1 MDIKDFID
9 TTKYYLREVKKG
21 KEKIGSVNI
30 KLLQEHNGIIP
41 CYLNINNENLLGN
54 IIYNDEKS
62 LSLYLIAGEIYN
74 LFNVNAPLNY
84 YLYNDEGKKAV
95 LSLNNQKE
103 RETETTTEEILM
115 NIVNEIKRGIIT
127 IPLYLKDYLNIL
139 KNKKVKNDEEIVT
152 LIEIGVQTIGKKY
165 NLPEKDTQKL
175 LQKFLE
181 LIIIDYITLN
191 TNRNTN
197 TYGFLIDK
205 IKNKVNLTANYVR
218 ANMIDSNMY
227 NLNGINME
235 FSKILHV
242 LFNNYYDYIKALVI
256 SIIDNRSVYEKCV
269 DLIVD
274 ANTSVNYNE
283 EIKEKISNRLDDL
296 LLLDNEIDK
305 RNISKID
312 LVLTKTN
319 VNLKIVNKTSE
330 IMLKY
335 QNYEPEV
342 IEPEESKLIINYE
355 KSPKTKSYSILH
367 LICIVLV
374 IIVIMV
380 LIFLI
385 LKNMWYNNT

>member
-1 MDIKDFID
+1 
-9 TTKYYLREVKKG
+9 
-21 KEKIGSVNI
+21 
-30 KLLQEHNGIIP
+30 
-41 CYLNINNENLLGN
+41 
-54 IIYNDEKS
+54 
-62 LSLYLIAGEIYN
+62 
-74 LFNVNAPLNY
+74 
-84 YLYNDEGKKAV
+84 
-95 LSLNNQKE
+95 
-103 RETETTTEEILM
+103 
-115 NIVNEIKRGIIT
+115 
-127 IPLYLKDYLNIL
+127 
-139 KNKKVKNDEEIVT
+139 
-152 LIEIGVQTIGKKY
+152 
-165 NLPEKDTQKL
+165 
-175 LQKFLE
+175 
-181 LIIIDYITLN
+181 
-191 TNRNTN
+191 
-197 TYGFLIDK
+197 
-205 IKNKVNLTANYVR
+205 
-218 ANMIDSNMY
+218 MIDSNMY

-355 KSPKTKSYSILH
+355 NSPKTKSYSILH